1 MKTVSV
7 VMCTYNGAPYLRQ
20 QLDTIIN
27 QTYPIHELIVQDDQS
42 TDDTMAILV
51 EYAAR
56 YPFMQ
61 IHRKQQRK
69 GINDNFYSAMA
80 YATGDYIA
88 LSDQDDIWHSNKLL
102 TACMALREFP
112 EEEPNLFSSNS
123 NIVDSHGEFKK
134 VLRDYDIRYRYGN
147 VLYGACLQGCSM
159 VFNKKAVELF
169 SKHIPHFTY
178 HDVWM
183 LYICVYFGNF
193 IYWRSPLFDYRIHSS
208 NAIGL
213 ATIKKNSFWSRIK
226 NVFFTERDEKKVE
239 SAIEFQREFEKSF
252 TDCQK
257 KIIADYIS
265 YPTCFQSKF
274 HVLFGKQFK
283 YHKSDKKAYRIFTQL
298 IFNKL

>member
-1 MKTVSV
+1 MFKVLVLLS
-7 VMCTYNGAPYLRQ
+7 TYNGEKFIEEQILSILKQKNVEVILLIRDDGSKDKTINIIKGHFVSFENVYL
-20 QLDTIIN
+20 IEGKN
-27 QTYPIHELIVQDDQS
+27 VGFVGSFSELI
-42 TDDTMAILV
+42 L
-51 EYAAR
+51 AAR
-56 YPFMQ
+56 KF
-61 IHRKQQRK
+61 
-69 GINDNFYSAMA
+69 NNV
-80 YATGDYIA
+80 DYFA
-88 LSDQDDIWHSNKLL
+88 FADQDDIWHSNKLL

-257 KIIADYIS
+257 K
-265 YPTCFQSKF
+265 
-274 HVLFGKQFK
+274 
-283 YHKSDKKAYRIFTQL
+283 
-298 IFNKL
+298 